1 MTINPEPGRNEPM
14 DSFLKQIIEGL
25 KEVFPEAEGMTFT
38 SESILAEVP
47 DWDSMAAV
55 NLQTYLQQQFE
66 IEVPLE
72 LLADEATLDDL
83 VNFIKNPVSQENV

>member
-1 MTINPEPGRNEPM
+1 M
-14 DSFLKQIIEGL
+14 DAFLKQIIEGL
-25 KEVFPEAEGMTFT
+25 QEVFPEAEDMTFT

-55 NLQTYLQQQFE
+55 NLQTYLQQKFE

-72 LLADEATLDDL
+72 FLADETTLDDV
-83 VNFIKNPVSQENV
+83 VNFFKNPVSHENV